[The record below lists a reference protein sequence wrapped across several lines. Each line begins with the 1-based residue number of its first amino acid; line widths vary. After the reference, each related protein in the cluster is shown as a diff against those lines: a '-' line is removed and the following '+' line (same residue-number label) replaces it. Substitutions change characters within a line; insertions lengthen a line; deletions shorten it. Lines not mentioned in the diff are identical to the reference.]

1 MTNYPTLY
9 SRTIQITAT
18 MGGGRWFYFPTH
30 IWTPSGGWFASPKN
44 WKANTLVVLGG
55 IGLAAFSTFSLSASL
70 EVSECAVHGEG
81 GGGMGGIGGVGRV
94 GVLVREI
101 GACPPSLHAG
111 RERGKTR

>member
-1 MTNYPTLY
+1 
-9 SRTIQITAT
+9 

-70 EVSECAVHGEG
+70 EVSAGLRVVCW
-81 GGGMGGIGGVGRV
+81 VGRAGWREL
-94 GVLVREI
+94 GV
-101 GACPPSLHAG
+101 A
-111 RERGKTR
+111 